1 VYVVVKDKLESSEN
15 PLITPESIQEAT
27 KTLKSYIKSLN
38 GKEESV
44 HSLIQLLHTV
54 HGKQREF
61 TTELVAIL
69 QREALLQNAK
79 LNKANNDLIKEKGKL
94 ERKLKAANEK
104 LEDIRVN
111 NEKVGQLQK
120 DYTLNIS
127 TLSNC
132 EQQIKRLQGELTEA
146 RELAEQLES
155 AANSNSQIE
164 TLQQALKEKIELA
177 DQLKTALE
185 SKQRENKA
193 LEKNSLEANY
203 DLEQSIKQHE
213 VTITSLKKQCQTL
226 QGENTVLQQELDS
239 TKQLNNQINDTKNET
254 QKNLNTIS
262 IQSKTQDTRI
272 KNLEFIQYDLEQQV
286 RHLKLNI
293 GEFEEREKLYRE
305 AELLYEK
312 NFDDIADQTY
322 DTTRFLEE
330 LRDSSICKELN
341 SKGTQTTLDLQ
352 LILKRNTDQAN
363 LISALQDKNF
373 KLLNKPRVKIS
384 TMGMGAGP
392 GHGAGGNNSDNNNPQ
407 NPQNPQ
413 DPTADTSIL
422 DNVAKP
428 IVKVL
433 GELFSREDKKS
444 IPTFKGKSTDKLIT
458 EWLKTAE
465 HVARNNDW
473 DEEQKLRF
481 FSDRLKGEALS
492 LKPTIS

>member
-1 VYVVVKDKLESSEN
+1 
-15 PLITPESIQEAT
+15 
-27 KTLKSYIKSLN
+27 
-38 GKEESV
+38 
-44 HSLIQLLHTV
+44 LHTV

-193 LEKNSLEANY
+193 LEENSLEANY

-213 VTITSLKKQCQTL
+213 VTITSLKKQYQTL
-226 QGENTVLQQELDS
+226 QGENTVLQQELNS
-239 TKQLNNQINDTKNET
+239 TKQLNNQINDTKNEA

-262 IQSKTQDTRI
+262 IQSKTQVTRI

-286 RHLKLNI
+286 KHLKLNI

-341 SKGTQTTLDLQ
+341 SKGTQTTY
-352 LILKRNTDQAN
+352 IRFTTD
-363 LISALQDKNF
+363 
-373 KLLNKPRVKIS
+373 
-384 TMGMGAGP
+384 
-392 GHGAGGNNSDNNNPQ
+392 
-407 NPQNPQ
+407 
-413 DPTADTSIL
+413 
-422 DNVAKP
+422 
-428 IVKVL
+428 
-433 GELFSREDKKS
+433 
-444 IPTFKGKSTDKLIT
+444 
-458 EWLKTAE
+458 LKT
-465 HVARNNDW
+465 
-473 DEEQKLRF
+473 KY
-481 FSDRLKGEALS
+481 
-492 LKPTIS
+492 